1 MKRELK
7 PRKRNTTFGANGMVK
22 SGRHDCYH
30 FVTSAV
36 LTSNIVGKK
45 QATIPDLFIDTT
57 EHGLQEKALLTLQ
70 NNKGKGV
77 HLTPLQTKAVI
88 GIAMAV
94 DAQLGHNPEFQQ
106 YIEQL
111 PDKYRR
117 MQELAEMGEPLSA
130 TVETSVSVL
139 INVAEF
145 TKRVS
150 GGKGGQQL
158 ASIREELNNLAN
170 TNYIIK
176 MGDYTY
182 YQPLITI
189 KGGIVSAEAKWVKVE
204 IGDAFMY
211 GIRSQFSK
219 APLTL
224 LSLWNEYG
232 DNSELTTLLIML
244 LQKVRGNFVAKAKG
258 IVEAKEKELR
268 KKKLTPEKMAK
279 ELEAVGREALTY
291 RESFRSILERLPNT
305 DCYYQVKNGKKY
317 YRKDREIKF
326 INKSR
331 QSLIDMGIITEC
343 YISDGSLGDTL
354 LNFVINPMWLQE
366 EKEFIQGLPFSIKGE
381 TEATEVHPE

>member
-1 MKRELK
+1 MKQNLK
-7 PRKRNTTFGANGMVK
+7 PRKKDTTFGANGMVK
-22 SGRHDCYH
+22 IGRHDCYH
-30 FVTSAV
+30 FVTSSV
-36 LTSNIVGKK
+36 LTTNIVGKK
-45 QATIPDLFIDTT
+45 QEAIPDLFVDTT
-57 EHGLQEKALLTLQ
+57 EQGLQEQALLTLQ

-77 HLTPLQTKAVI
+77 YLTPLQTKAVI

-94 DAQLGHNPEFQQ
+94 DTQLGHNPEFQQ

-139 INVAEF
+139 INVTEF
-145 TKRVS
+145 AKRVS
-150 GGKGGQQL
+150 GGKGGRQL
-158 ASIREELNNLAN
+158 VAIREELNNLAN
-170 TNYIIK
+170 TNHIIK

-189 KGGIVSAEAKWVKVE
+189 KGGMVKEGAKWVKVE
-204 IGDAFMY
+204 VGDAFMY
-211 GIRSQFSK
+211 GIRQQFDKS
-219 APLTL
+219 PLTL

-244 LQKVRGNFVAKAKG
+244 LRKVRGNFVAKARD

-305 DCYYQVKNGKKY
+305 DYYYQIKNGKRY
-317 YRKDREIKF
+317 YRKQTEIKN
-326 INKSR
+326 IERST
-331 QSLIDMGIITEC
+331 QSLINMGIITEL
-343 YISDGSLGDTL
+343 YTTSGALGDTV
-354 LNFVINPMWLQE
+354 LNFVLNPMWLQE
-366 EKEFIQGLPFSIKGE
+366 EKEFIQGCPNNNIQD
-381 TEATEVHPE
+381 TEAVEI